1 MIKFLLFSDF
11 HYRKEAYPGTLADI
25 DLMLKKAKEEKV
37 DFVMQCGDF
46 CTDGINN
53 LEVYKAYQNNKYDL
67 PCYGIIGN
75 HELEGSLENTMELIT
90 PTLCNR
96 RVEKPFKDASYWY
109 TDIKGIR
116 LIGLDSNHSF
126 NPETKQWEHVPPGC
140 TGARPGNTHVAHV
153 NPAQMKWLK
162 NTLDDAKEKG
172 LKAILF
178 THHAISGAFNFNCGN
193 GKEIRDLL
201 ENYQKTAVMCICGDL
216 HADLFTVI
224 NKVAYYCITATRFLA
239 DDGKQIPYPSDAEFD
254 YTEYDENLNPV
265 KTYKK
270 PLNDL
275 SRHFCRYSDRPLYT
289 IVTID
294 DDGTLTIKGMKAEWL
309 CGVEPDLTV
318 EAKYP
323 IGLEIKER
331 VYKLNF

>member
-11 HYRKEAYPGTLADI
+11 HYQKSAYPTTLNDI
-25 DLMLKKAKEEKV
+25 DVMLKKANEENV
-37 DFVMQCGDF
+37 DFCIQCGDF

-53 LEVYKAYQNNKYDL
+53 LEVYKAYQQNKYDL

-75 HELEGSLENTMELIT
+75 HELEGSSENTMELIT

-96 RVEKPFKDASYWY
+96 KVEKPYPEASYWY

-116 LIGLDSNHSF
+116 LIGLDSNHSY
-126 NPETKQWEHVPPGC
+126 NPQTKQWEHTPPGR

-153 NPAQMKWLK
+153 HPAQMEWLK

-178 THHAISGAFNFNCGN
+178 SHHALSGAFNFNCGN

-201 ENYQKTAVMCICGDL
+201 ENYKKTAVMCICGDL

-239 DDGKQIPYPSDAEFD
+239 DSGTNSPYPQTAEFD
-254 YTEYDENLNPV
+254 FIEYDEKLNPV

-270 PLNDL
+270 SVNSL
-275 SRHFCRYSDRPLYT
+275 SKCTYRYSDSPLYA
-289 IVTID
+289 IVTIA
-294 DDGTLTIKGMKAEWL
+294 DDGSLTINGTKAGWL
-309 CGVEPDLTV
+309 CSVAPD
-318 EAKYP
+318 ESAQRRYP
-323 IGLEIKER
+323 YSTEIKDR
-331 VYKLNF
+331 YYKLDF